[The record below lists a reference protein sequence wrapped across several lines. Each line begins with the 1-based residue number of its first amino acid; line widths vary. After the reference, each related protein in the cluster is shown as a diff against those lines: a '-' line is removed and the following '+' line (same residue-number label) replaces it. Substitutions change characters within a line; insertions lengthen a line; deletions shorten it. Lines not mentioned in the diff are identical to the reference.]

1 MLILFLNSNAVKTEK
16 IWTKKAMLRKM
27 AIRDISPLEKSLLI
41 IFTVILAILP
51 RLLIRNEETINRHGE
66 CVET

>member
-27 AIRDISPLEKSLLI
+27 AIRDIRPGKQQISHLLFKI
-41 IFTVILAILP
+41 
-51 RLLIRNEETINRHGE
+51 
-66 CVET
+66 